1 MIDHAKRQL
10 RLIDWGLAEFYH
22 PGKEY
27 NVRVASRYFKGPE
40 LLVDLQDYDYSL
52 DIWSLGCMFAGMIF
66 RKEPFFY
73 GHDNYDQ
80 LVKIARVL
88 GTEELDAYISKY
100 GIELDPHLDA
110 LIGRHSRKPWTK
122 FIHGENEHLV
132 SPEVSA
138 RGGRRGAGG
147 PAERAAETG
156 RVVACPR
163 RRSTCWTAC
172 CGTTT
177 RSASRVRRP
186 CSTRTSTPCGTA
198 SLTRGRRLPRPTVPE
213 TMHGGP
219 IEWPSPRDSL
229 CSCSLVLCK
238 GLTGLVAACQ
248 ALRIPELRPSQ
259 RLAASDRRTMTGDVA
274 MMNARVIPR
283 PTHPIARA
291 RACPRGPSAAPSLR
305 APAPRGTEV
314 FGRNRWH
321 TSILIRNEK

>member
-1 MIDHAKRQL
+1 
-10 RLIDWGLAEFYH
+10 
-22 PGKEY
+22 
-27 NVRVASRYFKGPE
+27 
-40 LLVDLQDYDYSL
+40 
-52 DIWSLGCMFAGMIF
+52 MFAGMIF